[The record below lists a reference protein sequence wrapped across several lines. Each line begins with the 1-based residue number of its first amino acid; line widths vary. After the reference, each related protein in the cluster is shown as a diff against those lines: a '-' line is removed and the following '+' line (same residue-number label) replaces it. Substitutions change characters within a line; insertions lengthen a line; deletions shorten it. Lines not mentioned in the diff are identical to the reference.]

1 MVYAMHISKWVAEH
15 KSLVGGALLAAP
27 FAAFAEGAD
36 QFAAFDTALTSMS
49 GGLTTLVGKMAPAIV
64 SIALIVLILPAVSW
78 IVRRV
83 RGALS

>member
-1 MVYAMHISKWVAEH
+1 MAVKDTI
-15 KSLVGGALLAAP
+15 KSVCRKAAFAVP
-27 FAAFAEGAD
+27 FAIPAAAFAEGD

>member
-1 MVYAMHISKWVAEH
+1 MAILEWVKKHPTASKFGAVA
-15 KSLVGGALLAAP
+15 GALLP
-27 FAAFAEGAD
+27 CSAFAEGDA
-36 QFAAFDTALTSMS
+36 FGAFDTALTSME

-83 RGALS
+83 RGALY